1 MLNTI
6 RSIVYE
12 VTGISDLTEDTDFVK
27 DLGLNSLDVVSIVGA
42 FEDKYGIEVPVRE
55 LWQLHT
61 VRDAMDYMAKKNIGT
76 EQ

>member
-12 VTGISDLTEDTDFVK
+12 VTGVSDLTEDTDFVK

-42 FEDKYGIEVPVRE
+42 FEDKYGIEVSVRD

-61 VRDAMDYMAKKNIGT
+61 VRDVMDYMAKKNIVT
-76 EQ
+76 EE